1 MGGVAFGVAHSTT
14 SRLVLTPP
22 LFFVMGN
29 FINQFKVNGTC
40 CECECE
46 KREGPCDCCDC
57 CPDEV
62 LPVEV
67 CVYCVKTETKS
78 NASGCCTQSYRYSG
92 DVRKLTLQAGSCDYV
107 TDGVKVLEYDSAAGF
122 WTGTFCT
129 AAVLRPAVGGCE
141 HISGKYYD
149 ANGNWSGGVVT
160 DGYLPAE
167 QWLQDCSC
175 VAGSPPCEC
184 IPDDNPYTYETEED
198 CTETSTDPC
207 CEESNRVCPQDEGVA
222 FVPANGVCP

>member
-1 MGGVAFGVAHSTT
+1 
-14 SRLVLTPP
+14 
-22 LFFVMGN
+22 MGN

-78 NASGCCTQSYRYSG
+78 NASGCCTQSYVYCD
-92 DVRKLTLQAGSCDYV
+92 DVQKLTLVDGTCDYI
-107 TDGVKVLEYDSAAGF
+107 TAAGVKVLEYDSVAGF
-122 WTGTFCT
+122 WKGTFCT
-129 AAVLRPAVGGCE
+129 AAGEWPAVGGCE
-141 HISGKYYD
+141 HISGKYYN
-149 ANGNWSGGVVT
+149 ALGGWTGGVVT
-160 DGYLPAE
+160 DGVLPAE
-167 QWLQDCSC
+167 EWQADCVC
-175 VAGSPPCEC
+175 QIG
-184 IPDDNPYTYETEED
+184 DDNPYLPGHQCEEGD
-198 CTETSTDPC
+198 DDPC
-207 CEESNRVCPQDEGVA
+207 CDEANQICPESEGVA